1 MFTSEV
7 SDNEVFSATEIALVA
22 GVEAGYVRSLMSA
35 GVIATLDGRFARA
48 ADAAAGVRLIRA
60 GRADGAP
67 PELFQHAPP
76 ERRGAGGPFLASG
89 AIHAL
94 LLGIFVVLTSVGMTQ
109 SDQRRPVFN
118 TTHLVFVP
126 LPGPG
131 GGGGGGGLR
140 QPAPVMRAELKG
152 TSSLRSPVQVQPVV
166 RAPKEEPIRRRTPP
180 PLPEPDERPAEPPPP
195 EKKPDP
201 LPPVTAPVASVAA
214 DARDRAGIVEA
225 PAAAAESQGSGT
237 GGGAGSGQ
245 GTGMGEGN
253 GPGIGPGSGGG
264 TGGGPFRPGAG
275 ITPPQLVKEIKPDY
289 TEDARRRG
297 LTGDVI
303 LEIIV
308 RSDGNVGD
316 VRLLQGL
323 GGGLD
328 QRAIDAVRQWRFSPA
343 RRYGTPVDVIV
354 EVAVEFKLR

>member
-1 MFTSEV
+1 MADV
-7 SDNEVFSATEIALVA
+7 SDNEVFSAREIALVA
-22 GVEAGYVRSLMSA
+22 GVEAGYVRSLMAA
-35 GVIATLDGRFARA
+35 GVVATLDGRFASA
-48 ADAAAGVRLIRA
+48 PDAAAAVRLIRS
-60 GRADGAP
+60 GRAQAAP
-67 PELFQHAPP
+67 SGIFQRLLP
-76 ERRGAGGPFLASG
+76 ERSSKGGPLFASG

-94 LLGIFVVLTSVGMTQ
+94 LIGLFVGLTSVGMAKPEPKV
-109 SDQRRPVFN
+109 SAYN

-140 QPAPVMRAELKG
+140 KPAPATRAEMKG
-152 TSSLRSPVQVQPVV
+152 TSSLRSPVQVRPVE
-166 RAPKEEPIRRRTPP
+166 RAPKPEPVQKRTPP
-180 PLPEPDERPAEPPPP
+180 PLPEPAAKPVEPAPP

-201 LPPVTAPVASVAA
+201 VPPVVAPVATVAA
-214 DARDRAGIVEA
+214 DTNDRAGVVEE
-225 PAAAAESQGSGT
+225 PPSPVPSQGQGA

-275 ITPPQLVKEIKPDY
+275 ITPPQLLREIKPDY

-308 RSDGNVGD
+308 RSDGSVGD
-316 VRLLQGL
+316 VRMLQGL

-328 QRAIDAVRQWRFSPA
+328 QRAVDAVRQWKFAPA
-343 RRYGTPVDVIV
+343 RRFGTPVDVIV